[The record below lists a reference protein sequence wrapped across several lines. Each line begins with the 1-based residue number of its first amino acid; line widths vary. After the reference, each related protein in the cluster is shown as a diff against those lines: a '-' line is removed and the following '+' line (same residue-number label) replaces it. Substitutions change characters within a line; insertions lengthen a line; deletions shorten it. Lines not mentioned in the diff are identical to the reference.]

1 MVDSIGKNSLGAVQQ
16 QRLSGELQEP
26 AQFGER
32 IVQSGKP
39 KGSVAV
45 ALSTGWL
52 SIKHFFK
59 SLFGMRVSVDK
70 PPRGDTAQHAS
81 KAVIHNLTRSNV
93 DLLSV
98 FGNLHQVLK
107 RGQFADDPNDLE
119 RKGIEKGARDLL
131 RKDLSGLNDL
141 QLWRLYQNI
150 KTNPEMLALT
160 QIGPAAARR
169 VRGPDEQAVSL
180 QTARTNWHGLLS
192 HQAKDDEA
200 AGLRIASI
208 GERLSDCGHVL
219 AGLQAAVC
227 AELEGRGFS
236 APAADR
242 KAPRDDHV
250 LNSVIDRVFK
260 LDGDVDLAVKQMKA
274 ERRQRTIDFAMSTMP
289 GLLKV
294 KVQTVRVAEK
304 PEVLKDQAQVGQ
316 GLVQEGQKLDANRLN
331 PEKKD
336 ELTVVEREYIRW
348 YTGTGAGGPCF
359 RDVNQ
364 LLRDPNG
371 YNPQRDMA
379 KVMAEHIS
387 KGLAKLPDHQ
397 GEVYRGTDLTQEQ
410 LSEYSVG
417 KQLVEK
423 AFTSTSRSIEK
434 GQSYADRANSDRVPV
449 LFVIDSKHGKS
460 IEHLSEFQ
468 KEEQE
473 VLFTAGTTFQVTA
486 RSTDAQGRHV
496 VHMRDLES
504 GGG

>member
-1 MVDSIGKNSLGAVQQ
+1 MVGSIGKNGLGAVQQ

-32 IVQSGKP
+32 IVQSGKA

-59 SLFGMRVSVDK
+59 SLFSVRVSVDK
-70 PPRGDTAQHAS
+70 PPQVDTAQDAGKALIHA
-81 KAVIHNLTRSNV
+81 LTRRNV

-98 FGNLHQVLK
+98 VGNLGQLLK
-107 RGQFADDPNDLE
+107 LGQFPRDEKRQGLTEGAGKVLRQEFADLTDM
-119 RKGIEKGARDLL
+119 
-131 RKDLSGLNDL
+131 
-141 QLWRLYQNI
+141 QLWRLYQNL
-150 KTNPEMLALT
+150 KANPELLALGQLGTGTLMVKMTGLESEEQNLQNLKAAGGIDDTGFVLMSLEEEVTKALT
-160 QIGPAAARR
+160 Q
-169 VRGPDEQAVSL
+169 RGYVAPRLE
-180 QTARTNWHGLLS
+180 
-192 HQAKDDEA
+192 AKDP
-200 AGLRIASI
+200 S
-208 GERLSDCGHVL
+208 
-219 AGLQAAVC
+219 
-227 AELEGRGFS
+227 
-236 APAADR
+236 
-242 KAPRDDHV
+242 DDHV
-250 LNSVIDRVFK
+250 LTLAAQRMFN
-260 LDGDVDLAVKQMKA
+260 LGGDVNLAVTQLQD
-274 ERRQRTIDFAMSTMP
+274 ERRQRTVDFAMSTMP

>member
-1 MVDSIGKNSLGAVQQ
+1 MVDSIGKNGLGAVQQ

-32 IVQSGKP
+32 IVQSGKA

-59 SLFGMRVSVDK
+59 SLFSVRVSVDK
-70 PPRGDTAQHAS
+70 PPQVDTAQDAGKALIHA
-81 KAVIHNLTRSNV
+81 LTRRNV

-98 FGNLHQVLK
+98 VGNLGQLLK
-107 RGQFADDPNDLE
+107 LGQFPRDEKRQGLTEGAGKVLRQEFADLTDM
-119 RKGIEKGARDLL
+119 
-131 RKDLSGLNDL
+131 
-141 QLWRLYQNI
+141 QLWRLYQNL
-150 KTNPEMLALT
+150 KANPELLALGQLGTGTLMVKMTGLESEEQNLQNLKAAGGIDDTGFVLMSLEEEVTKALT
-160 QIGPAAARR
+160 Q
-169 VRGPDEQAVSL
+169 RGYVAPRLE
-180 QTARTNWHGLLS
+180 
-192 HQAKDDEA
+192 AKDP
-200 AGLRIASI
+200 S
-208 GERLSDCGHVL
+208 
-219 AGLQAAVC
+219 
-227 AELEGRGFS
+227 
-236 APAADR
+236 
-242 KAPRDDHV
+242 DDHV
-250 LNSVIDRVFK
+250 LTLAAQRMFN
-260 LDGDVDLAVKQMKA
+260 LGGDVNLAVTQLQD

-371 YNPQRDMA
+371 YNPQRVMA

>member
-1 MVDSIGKNSLGAVQQ
+1 MVDSIGKNGLGAVQQ

-32 IVQSGKP
+32 IVQSGKA

-59 SLFGMRVSVDK
+59 SLFRVRVSVDK
-70 PPRGDTAQHAS
+70 PPQVDTAQDAGKALIHA
-81 KAVIHNLTRSNV
+81 LTRRNV

-98 FGNLHQVLK
+98 VGNLGQLLK
-107 RGQFADDPNDLE
+107 LGQFPRDEKRQGLTEGAGKVLRQEFADLTDM
-119 RKGIEKGARDLL
+119 
-131 RKDLSGLNDL
+131 
-141 QLWRLYQNI
+141 QLWRLYQNL
-150 KTNPEMLALT
+150 KANPELLALGQLGTGTLMVKMTGLESEEQNLQNLKAAGGIDDTGFVLMSLEEEVTKALT
-160 QIGPAAARR
+160 Q
-169 VRGPDEQAVSL
+169 RGYVAPRLE
-180 QTARTNWHGLLS
+180 
-192 HQAKDDEA
+192 AKDP
-200 AGLRIASI
+200 S
-208 GERLSDCGHVL
+208 
-219 AGLQAAVC
+219 
-227 AELEGRGFS
+227 
-236 APAADR
+236 
-242 KAPRDDHV
+242 DDHV

-316 GLVQEGQKLDANRLN
+316 GLVQEGEKLDANRLN

>member
-1 MVDSIGKNSLGAVQQ
+1 MVGSIGKNGLGAVQQ

-32 IVQSGKP
+32 IVQSGKA

-59 SLFGMRVSVDK
+59 SLFSVRVSVDK
-70 PPRGDTAQHAS
+70 PPQVDTAQDAGKALIHA
-81 KAVIHNLTRSNV
+81 LTRRNV

-98 FGNLHQVLK
+98 VGNLGQLLK
-107 RGQFADDPNDLE
+107 LGQFPRDEKRQGLTEGAGKVLRQEFADLTDM
-119 RKGIEKGARDLL
+119 
-131 RKDLSGLNDL
+131 
-141 QLWRLYQNI
+141 QLWRLYQNL
-150 KTNPEMLALT
+150 KANPELLALGQLGTGTLMVKMTGLESEEQNLQNLKAAGGIDDTGFVLMSLEEEVTKALT
-160 QIGPAAARR
+160 Q
-169 VRGPDEQAVSL
+169 RGYVAPRLE
-180 QTARTNWHGLLS
+180 
-192 HQAKDDEA
+192 AKDP
-200 AGLRIASI
+200 S
-208 GERLSDCGHVL
+208 
-219 AGLQAAVC
+219 
-227 AELEGRGFS
+227 
-236 APAADR
+236 
-242 KAPRDDHV
+242 DDHV
-250 LNSVIDRVFK
+250 LTLAAQRMFN
-260 LDGDVDLAVKQMKA
+260 LGGDVNLAVTQLQD
-274 ERRQRTIDFAMSTMP
+274 ERRQRTVDFAMSTMP

-331 PEKKD
+331 PEKRD

>member
-1 MVDSIGKNSLGAVQQ
+1 MVGSIGKNGLGAVQQ

-32 IVQSGKP
+32 IVQSGKA

-59 SLFGMRVSVDK
+59 SLFSVRVSVDK
-70 PPRGDTAQHAS
+70 PPQVDTAQDAGKALIHA
-81 KAVIHNLTRSNV
+81 LTRRNV

-98 FGNLHQVLK
+98 VGNLGQLLK
-107 RGQFADDPNDLE
+107 LGQFPRDEKRQGLTEGAGKVLRQEFADLTDM
-119 RKGIEKGARDLL
+119 
-131 RKDLSGLNDL
+131 
-141 QLWRLYQNI
+141 QLWRLYQNL
-150 KTNPEMLALT
+150 KANPELLALGQLGTGTLMVKMTGLESEEQNLQNLKAAGGIDDTGFVLMSLEEEVTKALT
-160 QIGPAAARR
+160 Q
-169 VRGPDEQAVSL
+169 RGYVAPRLE
-180 QTARTNWHGLLS
+180 
-192 HQAKDDEA
+192 AKDP
-200 AGLRIASI
+200 S
-208 GERLSDCGHVL
+208 
-219 AGLQAAVC
+219 
-227 AELEGRGFS
+227 
-236 APAADR
+236 
-242 KAPRDDHV
+242 DDHV

-331 PEKKD
+331 PEKRD

-460 IEHLSEFQ
+460 IEDYSAFRHE
-468 KEEQE
+468 KE
-473 VLFTAGTTFQVTA
+473 VLFTAGTAFEVTG
-486 RSTDAQGRHV
+486 RSVDAKGRHV
-496 VHMRDLES
+496 VHMRDVDEQQNA
-504 GGG
+504 

>member
-1 MVDSIGKNSLGAVQQ
+1 MVGSIGKNGLGAVQQ

-32 IVQSGKP
+32 IVQSGKA

-59 SLFGMRVSVDK
+59 SLFGVRVSVDK
-70 PPRGDTAQHAS
+70 PPQVDTAQDAGKALIHA
-81 KAVIHNLTRSNV
+81 LTRRNV

-98 FGNLHQVLK
+98 VGNLGQLLK
-107 RGQFADDPNDLE
+107 LGQFPRDEKRQGLTEGAGKVLRQEFADLTDM
-119 RKGIEKGARDLL
+119 
-131 RKDLSGLNDL
+131 
-141 QLWRLYQNI
+141 QLWRLYQNL
-150 KTNPEMLALT
+150 KANPELLALGQLGTGTLMVKMTGLESEEQNLQNLKAAGGIDDTGFVLMSLEEEVTKALT
-160 QIGPAAARR
+160 Q
-169 VRGPDEQAVSL
+169 RGYVAPRLE
-180 QTARTNWHGLLS
+180 
-192 HQAKDDEA
+192 AKDP
-200 AGLRIASI
+200 S
-208 GERLSDCGHVL
+208 
-219 AGLQAAVC
+219 
-227 AELEGRGFS
+227 
-236 APAADR
+236 
-242 KAPRDDHV
+242 DDHV
-250 LNSVIDRVFK
+250 LTLAAQRMFN
-260 LDGDVDLAVKQMKA
+260 LGGDVNLAVTQLQD
-274 ERRQRTIDFAMSTMP
+274 ERRQRTVDFAMSTMP

-331 PEKKD
+331 PEKRD

-468 KEEQE
+468 KGEQE

>member
-1 MVDSIGKNSLGAVQQ
+1 MVDSIGKNGLGAVQQ

-32 IVQSGKP
+32 IVQSGKA

-59 SLFGMRVSVDK
+59 SLFSVRVSVDK
-70 PPRGDTAQHAS
+70 PPQVDTAQDAGKALIHA
-81 KAVIHNLTRSNV
+81 LTRRNV

-98 FGNLHQVLK
+98 VGNLGQLLK
-107 RGQFADDPNDLE
+107 LGQFPRDEKRQGLTEGAGKVLRQEFADLTDM
-119 RKGIEKGARDLL
+119 
-131 RKDLSGLNDL
+131 
-141 QLWRLYQNI
+141 QLWRLYQNL
-150 KTNPEMLALT
+150 KANPELLALGQLGTGTLMVKMTGLESEEQNLQNLKAAGGIDDTGFVLMSLEEEVTKALT
-160 QIGPAAARR
+160 Q
-169 VRGPDEQAVSL
+169 RGYVAPRLE
-180 QTARTNWHGLLS
+180 
-192 HQAKDDEA
+192 AKDP
-200 AGLRIASI
+200 S
-208 GERLSDCGHVL
+208 
-219 AGLQAAVC
+219 
-227 AELEGRGFS
+227 
-236 APAADR
+236 
-242 KAPRDDHV
+242 DDHV

-316 GLVQEGQKLDANRLN
+316 GLVQEGEKLDANRLN
-331 PEKKD
+331 PEKRD

-371 YNPQRDMA
+371 YNPQRVMA

>member
-1 MVDSIGKNSLGAVQQ
+1 MVDSIGKNGLGAVQQ

-32 IVQSGKP
+32 IVQSGKA

-59 SLFGMRVSVDK
+59 SLFRVRVSVDK
-70 PPRGDTAQHAS
+70 PPQVDTAQDAGKALIHA
-81 KAVIHNLTRSNV
+81 LTRRNV

-98 FGNLHQVLK
+98 VGNLGQLLK
-107 RGQFADDPNDLE
+107 LGQFPRDEKRQGLTEGAGKVLRQEFADLTDM
-119 RKGIEKGARDLL
+119 
-131 RKDLSGLNDL
+131 
-141 QLWRLYQNI
+141 QLWRLYQNL
-150 KTNPEMLALT
+150 KANPELLALGQLGTGTLMVKMTGLESEEQNLQNLKAAGGIDDTGFVLMSLEEEVTKALT
-160 QIGPAAARR
+160 Q
-169 VRGPDEQAVSL
+169 RGYGAPRLE
-180 QTARTNWHGLLS
+180 
-192 HQAKDDEA
+192 AKDP
-200 AGLRIASI
+200 S
-208 GERLSDCGHVL
+208 
-219 AGLQAAVC
+219 
-227 AELEGRGFS
+227 
-236 APAADR
+236 
-242 KAPRDDHV
+242 DDHV
-250 LNSVIDRVFK
+250 LTLAAQRMFN
-260 LDGDVDLAVKQMKA
+260 LGGDVNLAVTQLQD
-274 ERRQRTIDFAMSTMP
+274 ERRQRTVDFAMSTMP

-331 PEKKD
+331 PEKRD

>member
-1 MVDSIGKNSLGAVQQ
+1 MVDSIGKNGLGAVQQ

-32 IVQSGKP
+32 IVQSGKA

-59 SLFGMRVSVDK
+59 SLFRVRVSVDK
-70 PPRGDTAQHAS
+70 PPQVDTAQDAGKALIHA
-81 KAVIHNLTRSNV
+81 LTRRNV

-98 FGNLHQVLK
+98 VGNLGQLLK
-107 RGQFADDPNDLE
+107 LGQFPRDEKRQGLTEGAGKVLRQEFADLTDM
-119 RKGIEKGARDLL
+119 
-131 RKDLSGLNDL
+131 
-141 QLWRLYQNI
+141 QLWRLYQNL
-150 KTNPEMLALT
+150 KANPELLALGQLGTGTLMVKMTGLESEEQNLQNLKAAGGIDDTGFVLMSLEEEVTKALT
-160 QIGPAAARR
+160 Q
-169 VRGPDEQAVSL
+169 RGYVAPRLE
-180 QTARTNWHGLLS
+180 
-192 HQAKDDEA
+192 AKDP
-200 AGLRIASI
+200 
-208 GERLSDCGHVL
+208 C
-219 AGLQAAVC
+219 
-227 AELEGRGFS
+227 
-236 APAADR
+236 
-242 KAPRDDHV
+242 DDHV

-331 PEKKD
+331 PEKRD

-468 KEEQE
+468 KGEQE